1 MSYSSIY
8 LTINPEIRMSLN
20 RLGEVLELK
29 GTNQD
34 GEILLDGYD
43 GKGKDKVTVTDELID
58 RAIEMGFLSEGGQ
71 VSFSIDT
78 PEEALLQEYGE
89 EMETEV
95 KQHLK
100 NRISITIEIVD
111 YHTGDRRL
119 LPQKLLPERKKSK
132 ASRQQKPDRNRHRRL
147 PRKKHRL
154 SRRKTPDS
162 STQTQND
169 SVQHPAFPVS
179 GNCCL

>member
-1 MSYSSIY
+1 
-8 LTINPEIRMSLN
+8 
-20 RLGEVLELK
+20 
-29 GTNQD
+29 
-34 GEILLDGYD
+34 
-43 GKGKDKVTVTDELID
+43 
-58 RAIEMGFLSEGGQ
+58 MGFLSEGGQ

-111 YHTGDRRL
+111 YHTGDRGDFFHRHSCQRGRS
-119 LPQKLLPERKKSK
+119 PMP
-132 ASRQQKPDRNRHRRL
+132 AGQQKPDRNRHRRL

-154 SRRKTPDS
+154 SRRKHRIPVPRPRMILPTPQPS
-162 STQTQND
+162 SLRELLLMRIQIMERQ
-169 SVQHPAFPVS
+169 
-179 GNCCL
+179 